1 MSTDDSSHPKLEF
14 SGFSSNSED
23 LWIFLDVLGTGD
35 GGGGGNRT
43 RVRKHYATRPT
54 CLARS
59 LYLAVR
65 YPKSRE
71 DARPAAERFNEA
83 AWSTPTR
90 ELVSA
95 SPNLDAQAHTRR
107 RLGGI
112 KPPER
117 SCRRLQ
123 L

>member
-1 MSTDDSSHPKLEF
+1 M
-14 SGFSSNSED
+14 NSED
-23 LWIFLDVLGTGD
+23 LWIFLDVLGTGN

-43 RVRKHYATRPT
+43 RVRKHYATGST

-59 LYLAVR
+59 LCLAMR
-65 YPKSRE
+65 YPKGRE
-71 DARPAAERFNEA
+71 DASPATARFNGTA
-83 AWSTPTR
+83 CSTLAR

>member
-1 MSTDDSSHPKLEF
+1 M
-14 SGFSSNSED
+14 
-23 LWIFLDVLGTGD
+23 FLDILGTGN

-43 RVRKHYATRPT
+43 RVRKHYATRST
-54 CLARS
+54 CLAHS
-59 LYLAVR
+59 LFLAAC
-65 YPKSRE
+65 YPKGRE
-71 DARPAAERFNEA
+71 NTRPASERFDEA
-83 AWSTPTR
+83 AWSTPSR